1 MAAVEWETAMR
12 PEIECVYESQDGL
25 GEAPIWS
32 EEERALY
39 WSDHVGC
46 TMKRWSADTGAV
58 TVWNTPGS
66 VGSFA
71 FREEGGLVGATD
83 SGFHRIDLDAAAYE
97 QIVDPEAGVAD
108 NRFNDGKCDR
118 RGRFWCGTMN
128 KRIEA
133 KTGSLYRLDPDF
145 VCHAAAPDFRFTVSN
160 GIAFDPED
168 TRMYFADTI
177 GQAVYAFDFD
187 IDSGEISNRR
197 EFFSTAE
204 RTGMVDG
211 ATVDQDGYYWF
222 VDATRNA
229 RMCRCATRKF
239 EKMIPAS
246 EVRLGH
252 RVQLSIRI
260 LEMSP
265 EAQELLEPEVEKC
278 LERYPARPPRTSK
291 GVGIRG
297 PGGVPAH

>member
-1 MAAVEWETAMR
+1 MR

-25 GEAPIWS
+25 GEAPIWRN
-32 EEERALY
+32 EERALY

-46 TMKRWSADTGAV
+46 TMKRLSAETGAV
-58 TVWNTPGS
+58 TIWDTPGP

-71 FREEGGLVGATD
+71 FREEGGLIGATE

-97 QIVDPEAGVAD
+97 QIVDPEADTAD

-145 VCHAAAPDFRFTVSN
+145 VCNAVAPDFRFAVSN

-177 GQAVYAFDFD
+177 GQTVYVFDFD
-187 IDSGEISNRR
+187 IDSGEVSNRR

-204 RTGMVDG
+204 RAGMVDG
-211 ATVDQDGYYWF
+211 ATVDQDGYYWCALVAGGKILRIDPKGRIDREIDMPVPRPTCPTF
-222 VDATRNA
+222 GGDDYDVLYVTSQRLFMTADELDESPQAGNLFAIHGLGA
-229 RMCRCATRKF
+229 RGF
-239 EKMIPAS
+239 
-246 EVRLGH
+246 
-252 RVQLSIRI
+252 
-260 LEMSP
+260 P
-265 EAQELLEPEVEKC
+265 E
-278 LERYPARPPRTSK
+278 PRFA
-291 GVGIRG
+291 G
-297 PGGVPAH
+297 